1 MYDLVITYSLHINLK
16 IKKKNELL
24 YHYINCLALLPSVEI
39 ILYPSVPIYK

>member
-16 IKKKNELL
+16 IKKKGTFISLNF
-24 YHYINCLALLPSVEI
+24 LALLPSVEI

>member
-16 IKKKNELL
+16 IKKRITFISL
-24 YHYINCLALLPSVEI
+24 NCLALLPSVEI